1 MKERKRDRKKCG
13 NSLAFPQRQE
23 SWTSDQIWPCL
34 TRSERNRVRT
44 HGLQLNVMEPN
55 WRPPRND

>member
-13 NSLAFPQRQE
+13 NPVAFPPRQE
-23 SWTSDQIWPCL
+23 SWTSDQIWPWL
-34 TRSERNRVRT
+34 TPWERNRVRT
-44 HGLQLNVMEPN
+44 HGWRLNVMEPN